1 MANTLR
7 NAEKELFWRDA
18 VRRYEH
24 AGTAVKEFCRRE
36 GLAESSFYAWRRI
49 VAQRD
54 DRKSDDKRNR
64 KTTPAAKSARK
75 AKRQETMPTFVP
87 IIATGRMYNR
97 DEIVLELGGGRK
109 LRLDAEISATR
120 LAAIVHAIESE
131 ATS

>member
-1 MANTLR
+1 MANTVR
-7 NAEKELFWRDA
+7 DAEKEAFWRDV
-18 VRRYEH
+18 VRRQVGS
-24 AGTAVKEFCRRE
+24 GTAVKEFCRRE

-49 VAQRD
+49 VVQRD
-54 DRKSDDKRNR
+54 DR
-64 KTTPAAKSARK
+64 KTTPAAKK
-75 AKRQETMPTFVP
+75 AKRQKTTPTFVP